1 MPLHN
6 FSFPPPLFL
15 VSFIPG
21 VVIDKTLYAWL
32 AVFVLPVN
40 SALNPILYTL
50 ATKIFKQ
57 QVLAG
62 SCGALACL
70 PLKAVPDVL

>member
-1 MPLHN
+1 MRGSVLYT
-6 FSFPPPLFL
+6 FL
-15 VSFIPG
+15 LLQNLPVSSITG

-57 QVLAG
+57 QV
-62 SCGALACL
+62 
-70 PLKAVPDVL
+70 V